1 MLQNIKSVLVGMTEE
16 GMDEPSSALSYGL
29 SLAHQAGA
37 HATIQAASLKVVM
50 GSAFISSVAREL
62 VAGHNQRLREAAAQ
76 LAEKAKG
83 DAAAAGVSCSV
94 ETPQLSYTELV
105 NAAVAQA
112 RLQDLS
118 ILDAETATINA
129 DRGLIEALVFN
140 SGRPLIVVPAGVEE
154 FRCERV
160 LIAWDGSSRAAR
172 ALNDAMPILKTATM
186 VELLSVTTQEELDAN
201 VPGAEIAPHLV
212 RHGVNVTVKGLVAGD
227 AGAAATLRD
236 QASLFNADMIVMGAF
251 NHSIMRQWML
261 GGVTQEL
268 LKECKVPLFMSY

>member
-1 MLQNIKSVLVGMTEE
+1 MLHNIKSVLVGMTEE

-29 SLAHQAGA
+29 SLAHQAAA

-62 VAGHNQRLREAAAQ
+62 VAGHNQRLRDAAEQ
-76 LAEKAKG
+76 LAIRAMG
-83 DAAAAGVSCSV
+83 DATAAGVNCSV

-112 RLQDLS
+112 RLQDVS
-118 ILDAETATINA
+118 ILDAETDTINA

-172 ALNDAMPILKTATM
+172 ALNDAMPILKSATT
-186 VELLSVTTQEELDAN
+186 VELVSVVSKEDLQEN

-212 RHGVNVTVKGLVAGD
+212 RHGVNVTVKGLAVSD
-227 AGAAATLRD
+227 DGAAATLRD